1 MSMPQRR
8 SREIPCIAALLAA
21 AAAAP
26 AVASRDG
33 GTLFRTSLRETASAR
48 LDHAL
53 DQFAQPAAWI
63 ELAIGIALA
72 ALLSLA
78 IAFHPRGVRRR
89 GGVEPVAAIG
99 GRRSLVSIGL
109 TGAVLAAL
117 VLVDQAMV
125 FIVLGALFVGGLLV
139 FRSASANPHL
149 VGRAVL
155 VAAIGLAC
163 GLSQYLLAVVV
174 TVAAWAAI
182 WWMEARR
189 GGEIKVRIPAGAD
202 LRRAE
207 LVATLELRML
217 GCRVRALRIGRSG
230 RALTITFSM
239 PSALDET
246 ALCRALEARLG
257 VEVGYSEVEIKS
269 SG

>member
-1 MSMPQRR
+1 MPQRR
-8 SREIPCIAALLAA
+8 FRAIPCAAALLSAVAAPSAA
-21 AAAAP
+21 AA
-26 AVASRDG
+26 RDG
-33 GTLFRTSLRETASAR
+33 GALFRTSLKDTAAAR
-48 LDHAL
+48 LDHAIF
-53 DQFAQPAAWI
+53 QFAEPAAWI

-72 ALLSLA
+72 VLLSLA
-78 IAFHPRGVRRR
+78 IAFHPRGVRRIR
-89 GGVEPVAAIG
+89 GVEPAAAIG
-99 GRRSLVSIGL
+99 RRRFLVFIGL
-109 TGAVLAAL
+109 IGAVLAAL

-125 FIVLGALFVGGLLV
+125 FVVLGVLLVGGLTGLRGV
-139 FRSASANPHL
+139 AANPHL

-174 TVAAWAAI
+174 TVAAWAVI
-182 WWMEARR
+182 WWMQARR
-189 GGEIKVRIPAGAD
+189 GGEIKIRIPVGAD

-230 RALTITFSM
+230 RAFTMTLSM
-239 PSALDET
+239 PSALDEA

-257 VEVGYSEVEIKS
+257 VEVGYTEVEIKS
-269 SG
+269 AG